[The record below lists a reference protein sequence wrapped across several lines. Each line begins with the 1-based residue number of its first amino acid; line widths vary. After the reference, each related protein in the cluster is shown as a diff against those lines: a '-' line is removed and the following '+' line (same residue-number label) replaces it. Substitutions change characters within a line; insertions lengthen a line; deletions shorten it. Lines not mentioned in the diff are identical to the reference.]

1 MKALGVLS
9 SQSGLLALVLDHD
22 EIPFGRLESFL
33 ACRVCEMKMQIFA
46 PGGSEAQLV
55 RASFPFE
62 DLFDEIGALG
72 GVAVA
77 KKEDLPVFARRN
89 RNQQA
94 GKE

>member
-1 MKALGVLS
+1 M
-9 SQSGLLALVLDHD
+9 
-22 EIPFGRLESFL
+22 
-33 ACRVCEMKMQIFA
+33 ACLVCEMKMQIF
-46 PGGSEAQLV
+46 PSGGSEAQLV

-77 KKEDLPVFARRN
+77 KKEDLLVFTRRN
-89 RNQQA
+89 RQQEA